1 VIKAQI
7 TKSVFRPHHTFTI
20 ARLPTRGFRGTARR
34 MERVGQQNGLVF
46 ARRGETFL
54 RSAIFFLKLFSLDFK
69 RKVPCRL
76 HYGTRASDC
85 APPEMKL

>member
-54 RSAIFFLKLFSLDFK
+54 RSAIFLNFSPWISNARSHAAFIT
-69 RKVPCRL
+69 
-76 HYGTRASDC
+76 GQGRAI
-85 APPEMKL
+85 ALLLR